1 MSQEIQSC
9 ISSVYSAIEFFNTC
23 REFTEIRY
31 WLLNSKLGKNENYL
45 SVISQIDQQ
54 KKLITKNLNQLSES
68 VDELEILI
76 NRSKYLVQL
85 EREKDQVFAKRYEGY
100 HTRLKNGVKNEASK

>member
-1 MSQEIQSC
+1 MSQAIQSY
-9 ISSVYSAIEFFNTC
+9 ITSLYDAIGLFNTC

-45 SVISQIDQQ
+45 SLISQIDKQ

-85 EREKDQVFAKRYEGY
+85 EREKDQVFAKRYEQY
-100 HTRLKNGVKNEASK
+100 HAR